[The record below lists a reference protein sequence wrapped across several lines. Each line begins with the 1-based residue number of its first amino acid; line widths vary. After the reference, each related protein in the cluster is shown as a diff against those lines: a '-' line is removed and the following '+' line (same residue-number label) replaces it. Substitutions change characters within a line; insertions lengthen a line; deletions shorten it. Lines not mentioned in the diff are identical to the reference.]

1 MIIVKLMGGLG
12 NQMFQYA
19 AAKSFALNNRAELLI
34 DTSFLEDKSEKKN
47 FTYRDFELNVFQ
59 LKDNV
64 IDKFQLQLFLN
75 KVNVFDNLRLNR
87 LNQIF
92 FNNKIP
98 TPKIIRENILSP
110 NKDIFN
116 LISNNSLLEGYWQ
129 SEAYF
134 ISHQNIIR
142 ELFRFSNSI
151 VNKKLLAEIIN
162 KNSVSVHIRRGDYAN
177 NDVIN
182 SVHGLCTIE
191 YYIEAFQIM
200 SSKIANPI
208 FYIFSD
214 DMNWTKN
221 TLHFLNEKYNI
232 VYIDQN
238 NMNPSE
244 DMNLMSNCKHNIIA
258 NSSFSW
264 WGAWLNNKPEKII
277 ISPSV
282 WTKNNSS
289 NPHLIPQTWI
299 KI

>member
-1 MIIVKLMGGLG
+1 
-12 NQMFQYA
+12 
-19 AAKSFALNNRAELLI
+19 
-34 DTSFLEDKSEKKN
+34 
-47 FTYRDFELNVFQ
+47 
-59 LKDNV
+59 
-64 IDKFQLQLFLN
+64 
-75 KVNVFDNLRLNR
+75 
-87 LNQIF
+87 
-92 FNNKIP
+92 
-98 TPKIIRENILSP
+98 
-110 NKDIFN
+110 
-116 LISNNSLLEGYWQ
+116 
-129 SEAYF
+129 
-134 ISHQNIIR
+134 
-142 ELFRFSNSI
+142 
-151 VNKKLLAEIIN
+151 
-162 KNSVSVHIRRGDYAN
+162 
-177 NDVIN
+177 
-182 SVHGLCTIE
+182 
-191 YYIEAFQIM
+191 M

>member
-1 MIIVKLMGGLG
+1 MGGLG

-19 AAKSFALNNRAELLI
+19 AAKSIALNNRTELLI
-34 DTSFLEDKSEKKN
+34 DTSFLEDKSEKEN
-47 FTYRDFELNVFQ
+47 FTYRDFELDVFQ
-59 LKDNV
+59 LKDIV

-98 TPKIIRENILSP
+98 IHKIIRENSLIQ
-110 NKDIFN
+110 NRDIFN

-129 SEAYF
+129 SESYF

-142 ELFRFSNSI
+142 DLFRFSKSI
-151 VNKKLLAEIIN
+151 VNTNLIAEITN
-162 KNSVSVHIRRGDYAN
+162 NNSVSVHIRRGDYAN

-191 YYIEAFQIM
+191 YYIEAFQMM

-221 TLHFLNEKYNI
+221 TLHFLNQKYNI

-238 NMNPSE
+238 NMNPSD

-264 WGAWLNNKPEKII
+264 WGAWLNKNSEKIV
-277 ISPSV
+277 ISPLV

-289 NPHLIPQTWI
+289 NPNLIPHSWI